1 MRILYFAE
9 IKEIIGKG
17 EDIINIQ
24 NATSLND
31 LIENL
36 KSINEKYELAFKKK
50 NLKCAVNYEYI
61 DSFEK
66 KINNTDE
73 VAFFHLLLEGND
85 SYISIKKF

>member
-36 KSINEKYELAFKKK
+36 KKSTENFHIYTFGGLKETNKWLEK
-50 NLKCAVNYEYI
+50 NNY
-61 DSFEK
+61 
-66 KINNTDE
+66 
-73 VAFFHLLLEGND
+73 A
-85 SYISIKKF
+85 

>member
-24 NATSLND
+24 NTISLYD

-36 KSINEKYELAFKKK
+36 KSKNEKYNLAFK
-50 NLKCAVNYEYI
+50 NI
-61 DSFEK
+61 
-66 KINNTDE
+66 
-73 VAFFHLLLEGND
+73 
-85 SYISIKKF
+85 

>member
-24 NATSLND
+24 NETSLDD

-36 KSINEKYELAFKKK
+36 KSINEKYRLAFKKK
-50 NLKCAVNYEYI
+50 NLKCAVNYEFI

-73 VAFFHLLLEGND
+73 VAFFPPVTGG
-85 SYISIKKF
+85 